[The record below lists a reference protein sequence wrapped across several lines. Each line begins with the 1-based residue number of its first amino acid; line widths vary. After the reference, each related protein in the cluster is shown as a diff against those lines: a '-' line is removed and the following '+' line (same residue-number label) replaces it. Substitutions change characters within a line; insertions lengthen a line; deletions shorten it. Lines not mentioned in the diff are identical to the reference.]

1 MSIQEKANQCKLHIE
16 TFYTTYRKQL
26 ENVLFPVILLLYPFV
41 KVNQGLDLSDST
53 YSLANY
59 LYYDRMEGVWAIST
73 FLSNL
78 IGSMFVRMPGGMTL
92 LGMNL
97 YTGLLVSTI
106 ALLTYFIIKEKL
118 NPVLVFLGEFIAIG
132 FLWIPTGILYNYLTY
147 FFFTLGA
154 LQLYVGITENKKL
167 NLNLAGFFLGV
178 NVWVRIPNL
187 AEAALIV
194 ALWYYLWSEKAEFK
208 TYIDKTFA
216 CFLGYVVGVAFG
228 LLQVCSR
235 YGITGL
241 LEAINGLSNL
251 QQGDDSYSIFAM
263 VLSTVQAYIRS
274 AKWLMLAGLG
284 ILLGIVLFAVAKEK
298 YKTMKIFIYCMGILV
313 LLRFYWGR
321 GMFSFR
327 YYEDYTSMFE
337 WGMMLLWMAVLFDL
351 YVLLQKQAT
360 KTEKLWAMIS
370 LVVIIITPLG
380 SNNYTFQNL
389 NNLFIVTPVLIQ
401 QIWMLLQKW
410 QRKEQEKR
418 ISLFPL
424 WAMIFVFLGMIFMQS
439 IGFHCNFVFRDGMD
453 GAPRDTKVSTITT
466 AKDIYTTKENA
477 ESLEELAQYIYG
489 EKLMGREAVFYG
501 NCPGLSYL
509 FQMPYGL
516 ENAWPDLD
524 SFPIAVMEENLEEIS
539 TRKTTYKDTKETPA
553 YENHPM
559 IFVFRKVEPESD
571 AAEAKLEM
579 LHNYMLKQNYQQCF
593 ENRWF
598 QVYR

>member
-16 TFYTTYRKQL
+16 TFNNKYRKQL
-26 ENVLFPVILLLYPFV
+26 ENILFPVILLLYPLM
-41 KVNQGLDLSDST
+41 KVNQGLDVSDST

-59 LYYDRMEGVWAIST
+59 LYFDRMEGVWAIST

-97 YTGLLVSTI
+97 YTGLLVSAI

-118 NPVLVFLGEFIAIG
+118 NPVLAFFGELIAIG

-187 AEAALIV
+187 AEVALIV
-194 ALWYYLWSEKAEFK
+194 ALWYYLWLEKAEFK

-241 LEAINGLSNL
+241 LEAITGLSNL

-263 VLSTVQAYIRS
+263 VLSTAQAYIRS
-274 AKWLMLAGLG
+274 AKWLMLAVLG

-298 YKTMKIFIYCMGILV
+298 YKTIKSFIYCMGILV

-360 KTEKLWAMIS
+360 KTGKLWAMIS

-389 NNLFIVTPVLIQ
+389 NNLFIVTPVLLE
-401 QIWMLLQKW
+401 QIWTLLQKW

-424 WAMIFVFLGMIFMQS
+424 WAMTFVFLGMIFMQS
-439 IGFHCNFVFRDGMD
+439 IGFHWNFVFRDGMD
-453 GAPRDTKVSTITT
+453 GTPRDTKVSTITT

-477 ESLEELAQYIYG
+477 ESLEELAQYIYK
-489 EKLMGREAVFYG
+489 EKLMGREVVFYG

-524 SFPIAVMEENLEEIS
+524 SFPIGVMEENLEEIS

-579 LHNYMLKQNYQQCF
+579 LQNYMLKQNYQKCF
-593 ENRWF
+593 ENQWF